1 MIFVSLNDFKR
12 VLKKIFM
19 ANESQFAEVIKQAKE
34 SDKDRKFKQSV
45 EMIMV
50 FKDVDVKKGFAIN
63 EIVQLPKKTTKPA
76 LVCIMASGDMGIKA
90 KNAKADLV
98 MDENELTKLS
108 ADKKKSKKMID
119 KYDFFLADTK
129 LMPTVG
135 KKLGQLLGP
144 RGKMPTPVPFNA
156 PIESFLERFRTSVKI
171 KAKGSLSMSCRIGE
185 ESMDDT
191 DLAANAN
198 AVATVIEKA
207 LPNGSRNIKKI
218 MFKTTMGKAIKT
230 EEAKKQN
237 A

>member
-1 MIFVSLNDFKR
+1 MV
-12 VLKKIFM
+12 
-19 ANESQFAEVIKQAKE
+19 NESQLVKVIKQAKE

-63 EIVQLPKKTTKPA
+63 ETVQLPKKTTKPSS
-76 LVCIMASGDMGIKA
+76 VCIMASGDMGTKA

-108 ADKKKSKKMID
+108 ADKKKSKKMIN

-129 LMPTVG
+129 LMPAVG

-185 ESMDDT
+185 ESMDDA

-198 AVATVIEKA
+198 AVATAIEKV
-207 LPNGSRNIKKI
+207 LPNGSRNVKKI

-230 EEAKKQN
+230 EEAKK
-237 A
+237 

>member
-1 MIFVSLNDFKR
+1 MV
-12 VLKKIFM
+12 
-19 ANESQFAEVIKQAKE
+19 NESQLVEVIKQAKE

-45 EMIMV
+45 EMIIV

-63 EIVQLPKKTTKPA
+63 ETVQLPKKTTKPSS
-76 LVCIMASGDMGIKA
+76 VCIMASGDMGTKA

-108 ADKKKSKKMID
+108 ADKKKSKKLIN

-185 ESMDDT
+185 ESMDDA

-198 AVATVIEKA
+198 AVATAIEKI
-207 LPNGSRNIKKI
+207 LPNGSKNVKKI

-230 EEAKKQN
+230 EEAKK
-237 A
+237 

>member
-1 MIFVSLNDFKR
+1 MV
-12 VLKKIFM
+12 
-19 ANESQFAEVIKQAKE
+19 NESQLVKVIKQAKE

-63 EIVQLPKKTTKPA
+63 ETVQLPKKTTKPSS
-76 LVCIMASGDMGIKA
+76 VCIMASGDMGTKA

-108 ADKKKSKKMID
+108 ADKKKSKKLIN

-185 ESMDDT
+185 ESMDDA

-198 AVATVIEKA
+198 AVATAIEKV
-207 LPNGSRNIKKI
+207 LPNGSRNVKKI

-230 EEAKKQN
+230 EEAKK
-237 A
+237 